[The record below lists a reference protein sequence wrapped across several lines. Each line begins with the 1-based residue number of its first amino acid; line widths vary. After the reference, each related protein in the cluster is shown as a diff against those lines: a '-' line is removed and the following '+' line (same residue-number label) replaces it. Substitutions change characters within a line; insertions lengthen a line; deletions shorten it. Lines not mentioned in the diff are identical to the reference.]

1 MNGRDLLES
10 WWGEYELATGETAE
24 WDIGP
29 LRVWLHRGP
38 SEWRLARE
46 WLDKNETRGSNL
58 VRNSAFP
65 EGHIGSE
72 RFAVSEVGPEVR
84 LRPLSADRAVVAR
97 PKTPFRVLPGHG
109 SRVFMSSPLWVE
121 IGVGAGPTVL
131 CELPTE
137 RLSDTWFGA
146 TTRAGELCYALKTNA
161 RTNLGEMPRAAD
173 RLLTPA
179 VIENRA
185 RDALVVERLNLPVP
199 FLSIYS
205 GGTGEAWSE
214 EVHMVRTEDGDTAEL
229 EVRAGPPEEAMGAK
243 RLSAPRQI
251 AEKGHLFRAF
261 GSLLGFD

>member
-72 RFAVSEVGPEVR
+72 RFAFSEVGPEVR

-146 TTRAGELCYALKTNA
+146 TTQAGELW
-161 RTNLGEMPRAAD
+161 
-173 RLLTPA
+173 
-179 VIENRA
+179 NRA

>member
-72 RFAVSEVGPEVR
+72 RFAFSEVGPEVR

-109 SRVFMSSPLWVE
+109 SRVFMELASVGRDRSRSWPHSSVRAPDRTP
-121 IGVGAGPTVL
+121 VGYLVRCDHPSRRALLCPEDKCPDQPGGDASGGRPTL
-131 CELPTE
+131 DPGCDREPSARRSRRRAAELP
-137 RLSDTWFGA
+137 G
-146 TTRAGELCYALKTNA
+146 
-161 RTNLGEMPRAAD
+161 P
-173 RLLTPA
+173 
-179 VIENRA
+179 
-185 RDALVVERLNLPVP
+185 LP
-199 FLSIYS
+199 FIYS